1 LIKDDIQK
9 ERKQI
14 MESKTGGII
23 EQRICCTEANPG
35 PIPSSLMLR
44 PRQIPK
50 LKFRERF
57 QYDDFKMVYRYL
69 ALHAHINGYLLGLI
83 PIKIL
88 IVGHLKEN

>member
-1 LIKDDIQK
+1 MNKGDRRK

-14 MESKTGGII
+14 MESKTGGIN
-23 EQRICCTEANPG
+23 EQRIFCTEANPG

-57 QYDDFKMVYRYL
+57 KNDDFKMVYRYL
-69 ALHAHINGYLLGLI
+69 STCPYQWWLSLGFDT
-83 PIKIL
+83 
-88 IVGHLKEN
+88 N